1 MNLTNLP
8 TAICHVPSPEHDL
21 ADHPENTAR
30 FAGFEDL
37 LQRFPT
43 GHLHRITPES
53 ANDASLHYVHPPAYL
68 AALRQ
73 AAQQGPAIID
83 YAPTYVTPSSYD
95 DALLA
100 AGTVVEVATKVWRRE
115 ASSGF
120 ALIRPPGHHATA
132 TQAMGFCLLNN
143 IAIAARQ
150 LQALGARR
158 LMIVDIDVHHGN
170 GTQAIFE
177 RDPHILYLS
186 THQAGIYPGTGFLD
200 ETGVGDGIGS
210 VVNIPL
216 PPYVG
221 DAGLLACLDQI
232 AAPLAARFAPDALLV
247 SAGFDTHWRDP
258 LANLQLSCSG
268 AYQLIRR
275 LKVLADE
282 LCSGRLCLV
291 LEGGY
296 DPTALGG
303 CVEASLS
310 ALCGL
315 PAPHDLLGPAPAP
328 EPEISALLERVG
340 SRHRL

>member
-1 MNLTNLP
+1 MPIIRRTRPALP
-8 TAICHVPSPEHDL
+8 GSRTCCRDSRQATCTGSHRS
-21 ADHPENTAR
+21 R
-30 FAGFEDL
+30 
-37 LQRFPT
+37 PT
-43 GHLHRITPES
+43 TPVFTTFTRP
-53 ANDASLHYVHPPAYL
+53 LL

-100 AGTVVEVATKVWRRE
+100 AGAVVEVATKVWPGAE

-170 GTQAIFE
+170 DTQAIFE
-177 RDPHILYLS
+177 RDAHILYLS

-268 AYQLIRR
+268 A
-275 LKVLADE
+275 
-282 LCSGRLCLV
+282 
-291 LEGGY
+291 
-296 DPTALGG
+296 
-303 CVEASLS
+303 
-310 ALCGL
+310 
-315 PAPHDLLGPAPAP
+315 
-328 EPEISALLERVG
+328 
-340 SRHRL
+340 